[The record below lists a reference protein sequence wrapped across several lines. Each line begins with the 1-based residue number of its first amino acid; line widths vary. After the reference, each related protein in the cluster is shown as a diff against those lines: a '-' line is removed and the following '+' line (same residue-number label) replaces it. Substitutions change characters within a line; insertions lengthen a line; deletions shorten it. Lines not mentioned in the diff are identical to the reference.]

1 MGAALKET
9 TGRASEES
17 CVNWEGRKRGGGG
30 LALLLSSSLFLQ
42 FLLVVYFLFSRSPAS
57 LCIALFCASVRRNGV
72 VGLGWHRR
80 TSHHST
86 ATTPVHGDMHL
97 FCSWLC
103 CHLFGLIRSSL
114 YCKFKRL
121 DEWQPTLI

>member
-72 VGLGWHRR
+72 VGVWVAQAHIIAQPQPLSMVTCTSFVLGFV
-80 TSHHST
+80 
-86 ATTPVHGDMHL
+86 AIYLV
-97 FCSWLC
+97 
-103 CHLFGLIRSSL
+103 
-114 YCKFKRL
+114 
-121 DEWQPTLI
+121 